1 MIWTAGTLL
10 NNGQYRIEDELS
22 RKGGFGMTYRAK
34 HVILGTT
41 VVIKAPHEHRQ
52 SEPNYGDFVN
62 CFIKE
67 GKTLDRIAE
76 KQHPNIVKVREF
88 FYEGKTPCMVMN
100 YVEGETLEDLV
111 LRSGAIPE
119 ETILPWIVTMAQAL
133 SQVHSLGMIHRDA
146 NPANIIINTDNQPIL
161 IDFGIALNIQ
171 PRATTMMAA
180 FAGHKT
186 FAPLEQLEP
195 EEDSPDSAVYRDPK
209 LDIYCLAA
217 TLYFAITG
225 QYPKGAF
232 ARQRGLN
239 NKRQDA
245 LIAPK
250 KLNPAITDRTNR
262 AILTGM
268 SFHPGDRP
276 ASMEDWY
283 KMLTGDR
290 NIPRLTRRRMLQY
303 GGWAASGFAIAVIGD
318 QAVKA
323 LRGNAPAPILL
334 PGPPEPT
341 IASLSLT
348 PQDFKSFTLD
358 DRGKPIQATPGSN
371 RYLEEDLGN
380 GIKLRMVLV
389 EGGTFMMG
397 SPPEEALR
405 SEDEGPQHQV
415 KVPNF
420 FMGQFTITQAQWAAI
435 AKLPQVRRPLSPD
448 PAQFKDKD
456 NPIERVS
463 WNEAIEFC
471 DRLTKLTNRPYRLPS
486 EAEWEYA
493 CRAGTKTPFH
503 TGPTIITDLANYRG
517 LDDSQGDRGTFLGN
531 YGKGPKGKYRGRT
544 IAANEFPPNA
554 FGLYQMHGNV
564 WEWCL
569 DNWHQG
575 YKDAPSDGLA
585 WLDKDADSSSD
596 RVIRGGSWN
605 YSPQFCR
612 SAYRYSLAPD
622 NRDFNLGFRVV
633 FRPAPQDSSVS
644 LYTS

>member
-1 MIWTAGTLL
+1 MMQIAAGITTLQD
-10 NNGQYRIEDELS
+10 GKYRIEKELG
-22 RKGGFGMTYRAK
+22 RGAFGITYQASLVSCPGK
-34 HVILGTT
+34 F
-41 VVIKAPHEHRQ
+41 VVIKTPHRYLMAKD
-52 SEPNYGDFVN
+52 SKYKNYVSVFRKEARSLEKLPIDTHLVQVRDF
-62 CFIKE
+62 FE
-67 GKTLDRIAE
+67 ED
-76 KQHPNIVKVREF
+76 
-88 FYEGKTPCMVMN
+88 KTPYLVMN
-100 YVEGETLEDLV
+100 FVEGETLFQVVKRRGVIPPDEAV
-111 LRSGAIPE
+111 GWIAMVAEAIVKVHDCG
-119 ETILPWIVTMAQAL
+119 IV
-133 SQVHSLGMIHRDA
+133 HRDLH
-146 NPANIIINTDNQPIL
+146 PGNIMIKPDGQPVV
-161 IDFGIALNIQ
+161 IDFSIAHEIQ
-171 PRATTMMAA
+171 PLSKSSVC
-180 FAGHKT
+180 AGGHEV
-186 FAPLEQLEP
+186 FAPYEQQTKK
-195 EEDSPDSAVYRDPK
+195 DRDPK
-209 LDIYCLAA
+209 VDVYALAA
-217 TLYFAITG
+217 TLYHIVTG
-225 QYPKGAF
+225 KAPEMPFEIQF
-232 ARQRGLN
+232 ARGKLTP
-239 NKRQDA
+239 
-245 LIAPK
+245 PK
-250 KLNPAITDRTNR
+250 KHNPAISDRLNR
-262 AILTGM
+262 AILSGM
-268 SFHPGDRP
+268 AFHPGDRP
-276 ASMEDWY
+276 ATMEAWL
-283 KMLTGDR
+283 KILVGDR
-290 NIPRLTRRRMLQY
+290 RVPLFTRRKLLKY
-303 GGWAASGFAIAVIGD
+303 GAISAGTGAIAILGN

-323 LRGNAPAPILL
+323 LRGNAPTPILL
-334 PGPPEPT
+334 SGPPEPT

-585 WLDKDADSSSD
+585 WLDKNADSSSD
-596 RVIRGGSWN
+596 RVVRGGSWLI
-605 YSPQFCR
+605 SPQNCR
-612 SAYRYSLAPD
+612 SAFRNFYAPD
-622 NRDFNLGFRVV
+622 DRNDLLGFRVL
-633 FRPAPQDSSVS
+633 FRPAPQASSVS